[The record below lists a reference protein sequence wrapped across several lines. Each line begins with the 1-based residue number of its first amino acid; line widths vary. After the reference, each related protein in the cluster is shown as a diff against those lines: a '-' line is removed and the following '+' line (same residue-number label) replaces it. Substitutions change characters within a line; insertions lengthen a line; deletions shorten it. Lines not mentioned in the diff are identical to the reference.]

1 MDFVTEFA
9 KEILINDISDENV
22 KKQIVYEIEN
32 GFHNDL
38 MIIDTNNLWIKK
50 EEIKQLQKEFNNKS
64 IIGNKRVYI
73 INNADKL
80 NIYSSNSILKFLE
93 EPENN
98 IIAIL
103 ITENKYNLLDTII
116 SRCVNINLNGNVN
129 LNKEK
134 KLTKEK
140 IASYIFNN
148 EKEQKEFLEKE
159 ETDFL
164 IETVFQFVN
173 CYENNKQET
182 ILYLNKV
189 WHKKISSR
197 AEMLIAFEILIMFYR
212 ELLNIYLNKE
222 IEIFNEYQDEIKTM
236 CNKNTI
242 IEINNKITIV
252 IEMKKK
258 IKYNMNSKLLMD
270 QLILKLG
277 D

>member
-1 MDFVTEFA
+1 MDFVIEFA

-38 MIIDTNNLWIKK
+38 MIIDTDNLWIKK

-148 EKEQKEFLEKE
+148 EKEQKEFLKKE
-159 ETDFL
+159 ETNFL

-189 WHKKISSR
+189 WHKKINSR

-222 IEIFNEYQDEIKTM
+222 IEIFNEYQDEIKTI

-242 IEINNKITIV
+242 IEINNKIIIV